1 MGSVWRA
8 EDTLL
13 GRPVALKLLA
23 EELAGS
29 EKARRRFLREARA
42 ASSLDHPCVATVYGS
57 GEVGDLVYIALALV
71 DGETVAD
78 CAARQPF
85 ELGQGVRLGLAVAE
99 ALGHAHG
106 RGVIHRDVTGRNIM
120 IDRDGRVF
128 VLDFG
133 LAFMTD
139 LSRLTSHETNLG
151 TAAYMAPEIALGH
164 DADPRTDLYGLGVVL
179 YEALTGTLPFRQER
193 AEGLLYA
200 AVHERPEAPAAR
212 REGLPGWIDRV
223 ILRLLE
229 KRPEDRYPD
238 SDALIVDLRRSAS
251 AVSGLR
257 VSHAL
262 VGAGTTHQV
271 AAPRANAVAL
281 LPFRDLSATN
291 SGVVEPRAAQA
302 LTEAVRAALGK
313 AVGLEV
319 ISLEPAGEGPDSP
332 PGREQAR
339 RLGARLLLE
348 GSTRGAGDRVRLSY
362 SLVEVANGAQVAG
375 DTVDGTA
382 DNLFNLEDRLV
393 ESLRVALRAESGLD
407 RETRRAGRD
416 PQAHQS
422 FLDAI
427 ARLRRTDD
435 ERSVDAGLAMLETL
449 RHEQGDSASVWA
461 ALGRAYLTKFQLR
474 SERSWAIQAA
484 EACQRAIDLDPHAP
498 EVFVTL
504 AELHGATGRHEEAR
518 GAFERALEL
527 RPEYAEAWSGL
538 SLAHLKS
545 NRFVEAE
552 EACRRAIALR
562 PQDWLG
568 HNRLGV
574 IFFRQGQ
581 FARAIEPWRRVTQL
595 SPGNATGHFNLAGAY
610 VHADRLDEALGE
622 YGRSLEIQ
630 PTPDA
635 WTGLGTVLFYMGR
648 YEDSAE
654 AFERAIA
661 LRPLDPRMWGN
672 LASACDC
679 IPSREARAAEAL
691 DRAISL
697 MLERLGSNP
706 GSAEDWALL
715 AGWRADR
722 GDRTQASEA
731 IERAL
736 TLAPEDTSV
745 MAKVAA
751 AHVLLGEEAAALR
764 WIGEAL
770 GRGYGMEV
778 LIRNPVLA
786 RLRDRP
792 EFQRMLERRPAKQ
805 GEEGEFTDHRG
816 GET

>member
-1 MGSVWRA
+1 MIGRAVDRFRIVARLGQGGMGSVWRA

-99 ALGHAHG
+99 TLGHAHG

-291 SGVVEPRAAQA
+291 SDVVEPRAAQA

-393 ESLRVALRAESGLD
+393 ESLLAALRAESGLD

-461 ALGRAYLTKFQLR
+461 ALGRAYVTKFQLR

-484 EACQRAIDLDPHAP
+484 EVCQRALDLDPHAP

-538 SLAHLKS
+538 SLAYLKS

-562 PQDWLG
+562 PQARPHRPG
-568 HNRLGV
+568 AAPRSRKG
-574 IFFRQGQ
+574 FRSCIRG
-581 FARAIEPWRRVTQL
+581 
-595 SPGNATGHFNLAGAY
+595 

-751 AHVLLGEEAAALR
+751 AHVLLGEEAAA
-764 WIGEAL
+764 
-770 GRGYGMEV
+770 
-778 LIRNPVLA
+778 
-786 RLRDRP
+786 
-792 EFQRMLERRPAKQ
+792 
-805 GEEGEFTDHRG
+805 
-816 GET
+816 